1 MNQERESL
9 HALTNSAQC
18 FKLAPELIGEI
29 NQQLRGWKN
38 YLSMGNPQGAA
49 TRSAGVRGTRPDRA
63 ERLPGETAYLVNV

>member
-38 YLSMGNPQGAA
+38 YFSIGNPQGAYW
-49 TRSAGVRGTRPDRA
+49 GDR
-63 ERLPGETAYLVNV
+63 LVCS